1 MHSLK
6 EIQLKCNKQ
15 FIVNFDGG
23 ELSSDGGLLMI
34 REFLHILG
42 IEKILKS
49 SFKTNDPASFRLH
62 KDDENL
68 LQMIYQIFGTYYE
81 DNCADEIRKDPILT
95 AFSAEEFRHSSII
108 QHIPLRILLLFY
120 VRHLC
125 QNQPFLFENQQ
136 PLLRISEYF

>member
-6 EIQLKCNKQ
+6 EIQLKCNKK
-15 FIVNFDGG
+15 FIVNFNGG

-34 REFLHILG
+34 GEFLHSLG

-81 DNCADEIRKDPILT
+81 DNCADEIRKDPVLT
-95 AFSAEEFRHSSII
+95 ALLGKSCVSSGRRS
-108 QHIPLRILLLFY
+108 IPCRCRNLFY
-120 VRHLC
+120 L
-125 QNQPFLFENQQ
+125 
-136 PLLRISEYF
+136 I